1 MPKHKFLLM
10 KNLLF
15 IIVLFFSSQLIV
27 AQSVIKGKV
36 TDDKGAGV
44 PYATI
49 LVYKAA
55 DTTMAKGEVTHSDGT
70 FQVEGLKEGKYWM
83 KISYVGYQDH
93 KSDMINL
100 NGESVFLPP
109 IKLIASSVGLEGVE
123 VKAQRSII
131 QMLPDKTVFNVDG
144 SINATGHDALE
155 LLRKSPGVVVDN
167 EDNITL
173 SGKSGVKVFVNGKPT
188 YLSNEDLAAYL
199 KNMQS
204 TEIDAIEIIT
214 NPSAKYE
221 AEGNA
226 GIINIRLKKDK
237 SMGLNGSVNLG
248 YSISKHAKYNAS
260 TSLNYRQGR
269 VNLFG
274 TYSFFTGA
282 GSNYIDIYSLQN
294 NLIIEKYNSGVW
306 NPTNH
311 SARVGMDYSINKFH
325 TIGIMANGYYNTME
339 NKGTS
344 TNTFTRQNDKQLIS
358 ILDAN
363 SNTTGS
369 RENLNSNLNYVFN
382 NGKNVTLN
390 VDLDYGIFRNS
401 RDNYQPNYYKDPQ
414 TGAILNEVV
423 NTSYAPTD
431 IDIYVG
437 KIDHERPFLEGTLA
451 VGGKSSFVT
460 TNNTYDFYNVINSEE
475 ILDKDRSNN
484 FVLDE
489 NINAVY
495 TSYSRKIN
503 DFSINAGL
511 RVEQTNSTGILTS
524 YKDTEDDVAERHYTD
539 FFPSGGVAWQASKVH
554 QWRLNYSR
562 RINRPDYQDLNPFEW
577 KMTEISFMRG
587 NPFLKPQYANVLS
600 LSHSYKHFLNT
611 TLSYTYTKDFFA
623 RITDSVDVNKS
634 YLEPVNLDYQ
644 KVINLTV
651 NAPFS
656 PKKWW
661 NTYTNL
667 SVYNQHNFAES
678 VNGRNVDV
686 SVTTFSAYHQ
696 SSFMLPMDFS
706 VQISGWYNS
715 PSVWSGVMQTEAN
728 YSIDLGAQKRFLK
741 GRATLKATFSD
752 IFNTAPWVAVQ
763 EFPGYYASVNGGWES
778 RQLRLNLSYNFGNQ
792 EVKKN
797 RNRKTGL
804 DQELE
809 RVKEQE

>member
-1 MPKHKFLLM
+1 MPKHKLKLM
-10 KNLLF
+10 KNFLFLIGLLLTSQ
-15 IIVLFFSSQLIV
+15 IIF
-27 AQSVIKGKV
+27 AQSTIQGKV
-36 TDDKGAGV
+36 TDDKGESV
-44 PYATI
+44 PYATV
-49 LVYKAA
+49 LVYKAS
-55 DTTMAKGEVTHSDGT
+55 DSVMAKGEVTRNDGS
-70 FQVEGLKEGKYWM
+70 FAVAGLKEGDYWL
-83 KISYVGYQDH
+83 KVSYVGYEEY
-93 KSDMINL
+93 KSDVIKL
-100 NGESVFLPP
+100 NGAQVNLPA
-109 IKLIASSVGLEGVE
+109 IKLKASAVGLEGVE

-155 LLRKSPGVVVDN
+155 LLRKSPGVLVDN
-167 EDNITL
+167 EENITL

-188 YLSNEDLAAYL
+188 YLSSEDLAAYL

-237 SMGLNGSVNLG
+237 SMGLNGSLNMG
-248 YSISKHAKYNAS
+248 YAISKHARYNAS
-260 TSLNYRQGR
+260 TSLNYRQGKFN
-269 VNLFG
+269 VFG
-274 TYSFFTGA
+274 TYAFMKGA

-294 NLIIEKYNSGVW
+294 DLIIEKYNRGVW
-306 NPTNH
+306 DPTNH
-311 SARVGMDYSINKFH
+311 SARVGVDYSINKFH
-325 TIGIMANGYYNTME
+325 TIGVMANGYFNEME

-344 TNTFTRQNDKQLIS
+344 TNTFTRKEDNQLIS
-358 ILDAN
+358 VLDAN
-363 SNTTGS
+363 SNTSGS
-369 RENLNSNLNYVFN
+369 RKNLNSNLNYMFN

-390 VDLDYGIFRNS
+390 VDLDYGIFRNT
-401 RDNYQPNYYKDPQ
+401 RDNYQPNYYKDPL
-414 TGAILNEVV
+414 TGAVV
-423 NTSYAPTD
+423 NTVINTSYAPTD

-437 KIDHERPFLEGTLA
+437 KVDHERPFLDGTLA
-451 VGGKSSFVT
+451 VGGKSSFVK
-460 TNNTYDFYNVINSEE
+460 TNNTYDFYDVINNEE

-495 TSYSRKIN
+495 TSYSKKIKE
-503 DFSINAGL
+503 FSINAGL
-511 RVEQTNSTGILTS
+511 RVEQTNSTGILTT
-524 YKDTEDDVAERHYTD
+524 YKETGDDVAEREYTD
-539 FFPSGGVAWQASKVH
+539 LFPSGGVAWQASKTH
-554 QWRLNYSR
+554 QWRINYSR

-587 NPFLKPQYANVLS
+587 NPFLKPQYANVVS
-600 LSHSYKHFLNT
+600 VSHSFKHFLNT
-611 TLSYTYTKDFFA
+611 TLSYTHTKDFFA

-644 KVINLTV
+644 KVINLSV

-678 VNGRNVDV
+678 VNGRHVDV

-706 VQISGWYNS
+706 LQLSGWYNS
-715 PSVWSGVMQTEAN
+715 PSVWSGVMQTDAN
-728 YSIDLGAQKRFLK
+728 YSIDLGAQKRFWK
-741 GRATLKATFSD
+741 GKAILKATLSD
-752 IFNTAPWVAVQ
+752 VFKTAPWAAVQ
-763 EFPGYYASVNGGWES
+763 EFPGYYASVEGGWES
-778 RQLRLNLSYNFGNQ
+778 RQLRLNFTYSFGNQ

-809 RVKEQE
+809 RVKDQE